1 MNFSGD
7 LNGDYEKILEDNLK
21 EELEWVQQE
30 FDLLFKQKI
39 LRRNYS
45 KDDITIGNQIL
56 DNVIDNIKTNNSE
69 ELLNLLAITLD
80 KIEQTFGKE
89 FF

>member
-56 DNVIDNIKTNNSE
+56 DNVIDNIKTNKSE